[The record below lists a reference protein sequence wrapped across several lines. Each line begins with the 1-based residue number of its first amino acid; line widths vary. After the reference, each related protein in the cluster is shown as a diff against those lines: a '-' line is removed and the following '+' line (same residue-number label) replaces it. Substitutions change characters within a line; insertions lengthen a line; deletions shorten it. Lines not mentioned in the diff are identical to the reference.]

1 MRLVIASSLSTS
13 MMSNDMIPKE
23 SESRNQQRR
32 RLGEGELQ
40 KLFLRKLLSM
50 NVLANSLLAVLPYCR
65 SSTPVASSFS
75 HHPSGIDTARRAR
88 DMRTPTN
95 DDEEPVSFG

>member
-1 MRLVIASSLSTS
+1 VEVKRANATCDSFLSQYIHDVERYDS
-13 MMSNDMIPKE
+13 KREREQE
-23 SESRNQQRR
+23 SAEEEARR
-32 RLGEGELQ
+32 
-40 KLFLRKLLSM
+40 
-50 NVLANSLLAVLPYCR
+50 R